1 MHELSITQTMLEL
14 VLEQARQNGS
24 KKVQRINL
32 VIGEMSGVVDD
43 CVRFYFDFLSKG
55 TTAEE
60 AQLSF
65 KRVTPKAR
73 CRECGKQFKLNGL
86 DWTCPC
92 CRTTRIDIVEGK
104 ELFLES
110 IEVDNGDKGT

>member
-14 VLEQARQNGS
+14 VLEQARQNGA

-43 CVRFYFDFLSKG
+43 CVRFYFDFLSRG
-55 TTAEE
+55 TIAEE

-65 KRVTPKAR
+65 KRVAPKAR
-73 CRECGKQFKLNGL
+73 CRECGRKFKLNGL
-86 DWTCPC
+86 DWVCPH

-110 IEVDNGDKGT
+110 IEVDNGDKST

>member
-14 VLEQARQNGS
+14 VLEQARQNGAR
-24 KKVQRINL
+24 KVQGINL

-55 TTAEE
+55 TIAEG
-60 AQLSF
+60 ARLSF
-65 KRVTPKAR
+65 KRVAPKAR

-86 DWTCPC
+86 AWICPR
-92 CRTTRIDIVEGK
+92 CRTARIDIVEGK
-104 ELFLES
+104 ELYLES
-110 IEVDNGDKGT
+110 IEVDNGNKGT